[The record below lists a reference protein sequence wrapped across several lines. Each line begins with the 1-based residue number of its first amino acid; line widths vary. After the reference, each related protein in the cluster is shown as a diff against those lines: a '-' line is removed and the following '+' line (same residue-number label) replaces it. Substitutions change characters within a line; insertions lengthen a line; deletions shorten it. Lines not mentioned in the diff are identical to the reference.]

1 MNLMDMET
9 QKFEDDSDLVDS
21 QEQERLMAMETQC
34 FGGDVAT
41 TDATVSLHAADGA
54 AVEATPEAAG
64 NVIEVEK
71 KKTGEK
77 DIFDAETQMMDDQD
91 SIVSLPAGE

>member
-1 MNLMDMET
+1 
-9 QKFEDDSDLVDS
+9 
-21 QEQERLMAMETQC
+21 MAMETQC

-41 TDATVSLHAADGA
+41 TDATVSPHAADGA